1 VGCGEK
7 AEEIA
12 MMDWSGNTGWWSF
25 GMMFMGLFW
34 IALIAV
40 AVWAVLRLTRG
51 PDGPA
56 SSGVESPRQI
66 LDRRFAAGEID
77 AQTYAESRRVLEGR
91 SVDNPPR

>member
-1 VGCGEK
+1 
-7 AEEIA
+7 
-12 MMDWSGNTGWWSF
+12 MMDWSGNTGWWGF

-40 AVWAVLRLTRG
+40 ALWAVVRLTRR
-51 PDGPA
+51 PDGPP

-77 AQTYAESRRVLEGR
+77 AQTYAESRRVLEGQ
-91 SVDNPPR
+91 SVDRAPH